1 MKIAFDYSIFSLQ
14 KYGGISR
21 YFVRLASSL
30 KKKEIEVKIFAPR
43 HINNYIKELDKTV
56 YYGKKITNIPS
67 KMGRFYDLFNI
78 FCSRKLIKDY
88 EADIIH
94 NTYFPRYSS
103 LMSNLPRVVT
113 VHDMIHE
120 KFKSNFGFW
129 DKTSSL
135 KRKAI
140 SEADHIVCIS
150 NSTKNDLLDLY
161 NINEE
166 KISVIHHGY
175 EKSFIFSSKEK
186 ISNQDAPYLL
196 FVGSR
201 NGYKNFTNFIK
212 GYASDNELM
221 MNFNVL
227 AFGGNGFNSSEL
239 NLFRELKIPTSKIK
253 HISGSDKEL
262 AQLYVNASAFVYP
275 SIYEGFGLP
284 LLEAMAAE
292 CPVVAF
298 HSSSIPEVA
307 GNAAEF
313 IYENVPGEISHA
325 IKKVVFSDSRKN
337 QLILAGRKQ
346 LNNFS
351 WEKCADATISSY
363 KKIL

>member
-21 YFVRLASSL
+21 YFVRLANSL
-30 KKKEIEVKIFAPR
+30 KKRGIEVKIFAPR
-43 HINNYIKELDKTV
+43 HINSYVEELDKTI
-56 YYGKKITNIPS
+56 YHGKKITNIPA

-78 FCSRKLIKDY
+78 FSSRKLIKNF

-94 NTYFPRYSS
+94 NTYFPRFSS
-103 LMSNLPRVVT
+103 LMSTLPRVVT

-135 KRKAI
+135 KLRAI
-140 SEADHIVCIS
+140 READHIICIS
-150 NSTKNDLLDLY
+150 NSTKNDLLGLCNLD
-161 NINEE
+161 EE

-175 EKSFIFSSKEK
+175 EKSFLFNSEEK
-186 ISNQDAPYLL
+186 KSNQDAPYLL

-201 NGYKNFTNFIK
+201 NGYKNFISFIK
-212 GYASDNELM
+212 DYASDKELM
-221 MNFNVL
+221 MNFNVI
-227 AFGGNGFNSSEL
+227 AFGSSDFNSSEL

-262 AQLYVNASAFVYP
+262 AQLYANASAFVYP

-307 GNAAEF
+307 GNAAEY
-313 IYENVPGEISHA
+313 IYDNVPGEISLA
-325 IKKVVFSDSRKN
+325 IKKVVLSDSRKN
-337 QLILAGRKQ
+337 QLIIAGRNQ

>member
-14 KYGGISR
+14 KFGGISR
-21 YFVRLASSL
+21 YFVSLADSL
-30 KKKEIEVKIFAPR
+30 KKKEIDVKIFAPR
-43 HINNYIKELDKTV
+43 HINNYIKELDQTL
-56 YYGKKITNIPS
+56 YHGKKITKIPA

-78 FCSRKLIKDY
+78 FSSRKLIKNFD
-88 EADIIH
+88 ADIIH
-94 NTYFPRYSS
+94 NTYFPRFSS

-129 DKTSSL
+129 DSTSSL
-135 KRKAI
+135 KLKAI
-140 SEADHIVCIS
+140 READHIICIS

-161 NINEE
+161 NIDEE
-166 KISVIHHGY
+166 KISVIHHGF
-175 EKSFIFSSKEK
+175 EKSFLLSSKEK
-186 ISNQDAPYLL
+186 VSNQEAPYLL

-201 NGYKNFTNFIK
+201 NGYKNFISFIK
-212 GYASDNELM
+212 DYASDKELM
-221 MNFNVL
+221 MNFNVV
-227 AFGGNGFNSSEL
+227 AFGGSKFNKSEL
-239 NLFRELKIPTSKIK
+239 NLFRELKIPANKIK

-262 AQLYVNASAFVYP
+262 ARLYVNASAFVYP

-307 GNAAEF
+307 GNAAEY
-313 IYENVPGEISHA
+313 IYENVSGEISKA
-325 IKKVVFSDSRKN
+325 IKKVVLSDSRKN
-337 QLILAGRKQ
+337 QLVIAGRKQ

-351 WEKCADATISSY
+351 WAKCAEATISAY